1 MKELVIKLNFKTFDD
16 LDPIKEKILE
26 TVRSTYDKTIDEIYT
41 IPFEGK
47 KIIGNDSE
55 GLTYAEFYFDY
66 EDYPNM
72 LELTMAAIRIVIKV
86 QTEQIAIPEDAGLTI
101 CLVKRDYKN

>member
-1 MKELVIKLNFKTFDD
+1 MKELVIKLNFKTYDD

-55 GLTYAEFYFDY
+55 RLTYAEFYFDY

-86 QTEQIAIPEDAGLTI
+86 QTEQIVIPEDAGLTI
-101 CLVKRDYKN
+101 CLVKREYN